1 MKKAVTKVV
10 NKRTIKKDCVEDFI
24 KSVPIFLH
32 LSDAALGEVR
42 KHLYKKQYAKGKIIF
57 EKGDPIST
65 LYIVEAG
72 KIEIYKTDD
81 EGRRLTMW
89 YISPGELFCVP
100 TLLYG
105 TAIASAEAVK
115 DAVMYC
121 MDKSAFDDL
130 VSRYPEFSAGLL
142 RCLSSRIQSYSNSVE
157 AFAFTGTS
165 GRVAD
170 ILLRYRTIDDKGNT
184 VCQLSQN
191 EITSLAGT
199 RRETVSRMLNKF
211 KKENILKIERHKI
224 LILDIKGLKRRALQD
239 SEQKRG
245 EGDDNPLPKWGG

>member
-1 MKKAVTKVV
+1 MKRAESKLVA
-10 NKRTIKKDCVEDFI
+10 KRAIKKDCIDDFL
-24 KSVPIFLH
+24 KSAPVFLH
-32 LSDAALGEVR
+32 LSDDALEEVR
-42 KHLYKKQYAKGKIIF
+42 KHVYKKQYAKGKKVF

-81 EGRRLTMW
+81 EGRRLTLW

-105 TAIASAEAVK
+105 TAIANATAVK

-121 MDKSAFDDL
+121 LDKGAFDDL
-130 VSRYPEFSAGLL
+130 VSRFPEFSAGLL

-170 ILLRYRTIDDKGNT
+170 ILLRYRTVDDKGNT

-199 RRETVSRMLNKF
+199 CRETVSRTLNKF
-211 KKENILKIERHKI
+211 KKENFLKIERRKI
-224 LILDIKGLKRRALQD
+224 LLLDIKGLKRRALQD

-245 EGDDNPLPKWGG
+245 EGDENPLPK

>member
-1 MKKAVTKVV
+1 MV
-10 NKRTIKKDCVEDFI
+10 NKRTIKKDCIEDFI
-24 KSVPIFLH
+24 RSIPVFLH
-32 LSDAALGEVR
+32 LSDEALGEVR
-42 KHLYKKQYAKGKIIF
+42 KHLYKKQYAKGEKVF

-72 KIEIYKTDD
+72 KIEIYKADD
-81 EGRRLTMW
+81 EGRRLTLW

-100 TLLYG
+100 TILYG
-105 TAIASAEAVK
+105 TAIANAEAVK

-121 MDKSAFDDL
+121 LDKSAFDDL
-130 VSRYPEFSAGLL
+130 VGRFPEFSVGLL

-199 RRETVSRMLNKF
+199 CRETVSRTLNKF
-211 KKENILKIERHKI
+211 KKENILKIERRKI
-224 LILDIKGLKRRALQD
+224 LIFDIKGLKKRALQE

-245 EGDDNPLPKWGG
+245 EGDENPLPKWGG